1 MANALDGTSTVY
13 VADGLPSARAK
24 PTAPQSPTS
33 HCRVDTDRAERRQAS
48 QGFQSFIQPTKARS
62 PGQRLSNQNRALCL
76 FASTSG
82 GLDGDER
89 IPTIGTSAQLL

>member
-1 MANALDGTSTVY
+1 MANALDGTSTVCI
-13 VADGLPSARAK
+13 ADGLPSARAK

-48 QGFQSFIQPTKARS
+48 QCFQSSIQPAKAQS
-62 PGQRLSNQNRALCL
+62 LGQRLSNQNRALCL

-82 GLDGDER
+82 SLDGDEL
-89 IPTIGTSAQLL
+89 IPTTGTSAQLL